1 MTTYG
6 ISTLAVIP
14 MRSQP
19 SDKAEMVNQLLFGE
33 TYKILAEKGKW
44 LLIVSD
50 SDGYEGWIDHIQN
63 ATISKNQWIQYLKA
77 PKTFLS
83 KPVTAIV
90 REDLPPMLLSF
101 GSCLSAEINDIFPES
116 GIIFPKEDR
125 IELPNSF
132 DADKMTAYASLWLGS
147 SYLWGGKSALGVDCS
162 GMVQLCAKLSGYQL
176 FRDASQQATQGE
188 IIDFL
193 EEAKPGD
200 LAFFDNE
207 EGTII
212 HVGVLLENQKII
224 HASGKVRMDN
234 IDHHGIYNSD
244 IQSYTH
250 QLRFIR
256 RLS

>member
-50 SDGYEGWIDHIQN
+50 SDGYEGWIDHVQN
-63 ATISKNQWIQYLKA
+63 TTISKNQWIQYLKA

-90 REDLPPMLLSF
+90 REDLPPMFLSF
-101 GSCLSAEINDIFPES
+101 GSCISSEIKNIFPES
-116 GIIFPKEDR
+116 GFIFPKEDR
-125 IELPNSF
+125 IELPDSF

-147 SYLWGGKSALGVDCS
+147 SYLWGGKSVLGVDCS

-212 HVGVLLENQKII
+212 HVGILLEKQKII

-250 QLRFIR
+250 KLRFIR